1 MNVDS
6 RQLVLTALVGFAV
19 FIFCSPAR
27 GQGSS
32 QQAAQSP
39 SQDRKSAQTDDAL
52 KLYLPREASV
62 RPSQVS
68 DTRGGIDTSAPSHL
82 SKGETEYRAGRN
94 TAAVPELRQAV
105 KETPDSYDSHYLL
118 ALTLTETGELKEAIE
133 EFKKAIALATQ
144 DDSKIVASYNMAN
157 VYFDLRDYQNA
168 ADAYQSALK
177 IDDKLSKVRNNLG
190 LAFVGM
196 KRLSE
201 AAAEF
206 KRAVDLKPQYA
217 EAHYNLGVAYLE
229 LGKKSEAQQV
239 SQTLNGINAAL
250 ARKLDRLIS
259 P

>member
-1 MNVDS
+1 MNVYC
-6 RQLVLTALVGFAV
+6 RQLVLAALVGFAF

-32 QQAAQSP
+32 QPAAQSP
-39 SQDRKSAQTDDAL
+39 AQDRKSAQTDDAL
-52 KLYLPREASV
+52 KLYLRREASV

-68 DTRGGIDTSAPSHL
+68 DTRGGIETSAASHL
-82 SKGETEYRAGRN
+82 SKGEKEYRAGRN
-94 TAAVPELRQAV
+94 AAAVPELRQAV

-118 ALTLTETGELKEAIE
+118 ALTLTETGELKDAIE

-144 DDSKIVASYNMAN
+144 DDSKIVAYYNMAN

-177 IDDKLSKVRNNLG
+177 IDDKLSKIRNNLG
-190 LAFVGM
+190 LAFAGM

-206 KRAVDLKPQYA
+206 KRAVDLKPRYA
-217 EAHYNLGVAYLE
+217 EAHYNLGVAHLQLGEKPQAELE
-229 LGKKSEAQQV
+229 SQALQAINPELAQR
-239 SQTLNGINAAL
+239 LEKLIN
-250 ARKLDRLIS
+250 